1 VTQSQYSRPEIVAT
15 LRRAGL
21 AEVADEAL
29 RVLPDPVDADQLEAF
44 CKQHNV
50 TMDDLISQMGGSP

>member
-1 VTQSQYSRPEIVAT
+1 MQCKRQDVVDM

-29 RVLPDPVDADQLEAF
+29 RVLPDPVDLDHAAKMLQSLGITKDA
-44 CKQHNV
+44 
-50 TMDDLISQMGGSP
+50 LISQMGGSP

>member
-1 VTQSQYSRPEIVAT
+1 MTQSQYSRPEIVAT

-29 RVLPDPVDADQLEAF
+29 QVLPDPVDIDQIETF
-44 CKQHNV
+44 CKQHNL
-50 TMDDLISQMGGSP
+50 TRDDLISQMGGSP

>member
-1 VTQSQYSRPEIVAT
+1 MTQLQYSRREIVAT

-50 TMDDLISQMGGSP
+50 TMDDLISKMGGSP

>member
-1 VTQSQYSRPEIVAT
+1 VTQLQYSRREIVAT

-29 RVLPDPVDADQLEAF
+29 RVLPDPVDIDQIEAF

-50 TMDDLISQMGGSP
+50 TVDDLISQMGGSP

>member
-29 RVLPDPVDADQLEAF
+29 RVLPDPVDADHLEAF

>member
-1 VTQSQYSRPEIVAT
+1 MTQSQYSRPEIVAT

>member
-1 VTQSQYSRPEIVAT
+1 MTQSQYSRREIVAT

-29 RVLPDPVDADQLEAF
+29 RVLPDPVDADQLEVF

>member
-1 VTQSQYSRPEIVAT
+1 MTQSQYSRPEIVAT

-29 RVLPDPVDADQLEAF
+29 RVLPDPVDADQLKAF

>member
-50 TMDDLISQMGGSP
+50 TMDDLISKMGGSP